1 MKSLKIFAT
10 AIIFTSA
17 LTASAQAEADNTED
31 KSVSFGVKGGVN
43 FSSMTGEDID
53 NPDSRTSFHVGA
65 LVEIPVS
72 DMFSVQAE
80 AMYSGK
86 GFDFEYEGTDGDNAE
101 LQLDYIDVP
110 VLAKVYVTKGLSIE
124 AGPQISFLINEEL
137 DSNPNSDS
145 GDIDLDSAESVDF
158 GLAGGL
164 SFQTDMG
171 IFATGRYSYGLSEI
185 YKDVDVHNTNFQ
197 IGVGYKF

>member
-110 VLAKVYVTKGLSIE
+110 VLAKIYVTKGLSIE

-197 IGVGYKF
+197 IGIGYKF

>member
-10 AIIFTSA
+10 AIVFASA
-17 LTASAQAEADNTED
+17 LTANAQAEADNTED

-43 FSSMTGEDID
+43 FATVNGDDID
-53 NPDSRTSFHVGA
+53 SPDSRTSFHVGA
-65 LVEIPVS
+65 LVEVPVS

-86 GFDFEYEGTDGDNAE
+86 GFDFDYEGSDGDKAE

-110 VLAKVYVTKGLSIE
+110 VLAKFYLTEGLSLE
-124 AGPQISFLINEEL
+124 AGPQLSFLINEEL
-137 DSNPNSDS
+137 DLNPNSDS
-145 GDIDLDSAESVDF
+145 GDFPLDDAESIDF

-164 SFQTDMG
+164 TFQTNFGML
-171 IFATGRYSYGLSEI
+171 ATGRYVYGLSDV
-185 YKDVDVHNTNFQ
+185 YKDVDVHNSTFQ
-197 IGVGYKF
+197 IGIGYKF